1 MIIIEPIN
9 SQLKILKILSCK
21 YRNRRRRYSLRINL
35 LAAVYNYELGIG
47 IATY

>member
-21 YRNRRRRYSLRINL
+21 YRNRRRISSLIVNL
-35 LAAVYNYELGIG
+35 LAAIYNDELAIG
-47 IATY
+47 IATS